1 MSIDPPM
8 SLSHHT
14 YFTQVVQ
21 KAVKLDPKALVAVVS
36 SQGLVLVSNTDDE
49 DLEAQLAS
57 YGSAYLEYG
66 SRLFAVPPAEG
77 TEPDRIQSVIT
88 VGRERFV
95 LICHLVADTAV
106 VIAGRDKDR
115 VGDLLRYAYEE
126 VNRVNGMLQSK
137 EILF

>member
-1 MSIDPPM
+1 M
-8 SLSHHT
+8 SLSHHA
-14 YFTQVVQ
+14 YFTQIIQ
-21 KAVKLDPKALVAVVS
+21 KAAKLDPKSLIAVVS
-36 SQGLVLVSNTDDE
+36 SQGLVLVSNTEDA

-77 TEPDRIQSVIT
+77 TEQDRIQSVIT
-88 VGRERFV
+88 VGRERFI
-95 LICHLVADTAV
+95 LICQLVADTAL

-115 VGDLLRYAYEE
+115 VGDLLRFAYEE
-126 VNRVNGMLQSK
+126 VNRVNGMLQSR